1 MLRLGPHHKFTG
13 SDEDGGA
20 LPIQESI
27 VTKKSHGS
35 FVILAALVIL
45 FGTHKKIDFLE
56 VLDNCSNQY
65 WRWGGRGFCSGA
77 GKTRSEEN
85 ARKCRRIPT
94 CPLHLRRMD
103 TSSFPKETGAQWEYT
118 ANWQTHKPY
127 KAMETRLESQSRA
140 APWFPVQLIHPLV
153 AWRPGVNDPD

>member
-45 FGTHKKIDFLE
+45 FGTHKKSIF
-56 VLDNCSNQY
+56 
-65 WRWGGRGFCSGA
+65 WRSLTIAVISTGA
-77 GKTRSEEN
+77 GAVVDSVWEQEKLE
-85 ARKCRRIPT
+85 ARKC
-94 CPLHLRRMD
+94 
-103 TSSFPKETGAQWEYT
+103 W
-118 ANWQTHKPY
+118 
-127 KAMETRLESQSRA
+127 
-140 APWFPVQLIHPLV
+140 
-153 AWRPGVNDPD
+153 

>member
-65 WRWGGRGFCSGA
+65 WRWGGCGQCSLYRKCSGVESSLFS
-77 GKTRSEEN
+77 GTN
-85 ARKCRRIPT
+85 PT
-94 CPLHLRRMD
+94 SRVYALL
-103 TSSFPKETGAQWEYT
+103 GGLYLIAQRYT
-118 ANWQTHKPY
+118 TA
-127 KAMETRLESQSRA
+127 
-140 APWFPVQLIHPLV
+140 
-153 AWRPGVNDPD
+153 D